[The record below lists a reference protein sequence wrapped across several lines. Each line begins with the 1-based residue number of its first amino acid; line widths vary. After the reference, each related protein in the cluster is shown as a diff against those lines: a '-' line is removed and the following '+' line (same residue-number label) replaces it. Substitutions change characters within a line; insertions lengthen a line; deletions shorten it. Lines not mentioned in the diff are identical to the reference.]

1 MAEPVIFIFSMVEW
15 LFSIWFKI
23 NGWKITGHFPHDVP
37 KMVIAVGPHTSAWD
51 IVVGLATRRLVP
63 IKYAYFLGKKELFD
77 GPFGWFFRAIGGT
90 PVDRFSKTG
99 MVQQVAEK
107 FHAHENFRLAMSP
120 EGTRKK
126 VDKLRTGFYYIAKEA
141 NVPILLA
148 GLDFTKKEVII
159 GELIYPSDEE
169 KDFQQIIS
177 FFTGV
182 EGKNKEQGLHHL
194 V

>member
-1 MAEPVIFIFSMVEW
+1 
-15 LFSIWFKI
+15 
-23 NGWKITGHFPHDVP
+23 
-37 KMVIAVGPHTSAWD
+37 
-51 IVVGLATRRLVP
+51 
-63 IKYAYFLGKKELFD
+63 
-77 GPFGWFFRAIGGT
+77 
-90 PVDRFSKTG
+90 

-141 NVPILLA
+141 KVPILLA

-169 KDFQQIIS
+169 KTSGKSFHFLQELRERIKNRDCII
-177 FFTGV
+177 
-182 EGKNKEQGLHHL
+182 
-194 V
+194 